1 MPAIRPI
8 SRDRNRHAA
17 PVTLSSVLSVYR
29 TPCCEIGEEAHYL
42 RCRVRP
48 GQTHEVQD
56 CYRTLAAECLVRKG
70 KSLLIVGVGG
80 SDSLVHLAGRDAL
93 RALSLAGLPPGFRLA
108 LVAESADM
116 GPIYDSCLGEAA
128 QRGIQARRFPTES
141 EAAAWLTAP

>member
-8 SRDRNRHAA
+8 PPDRNRHPA
-17 PVTLSSVLSVYR
+17 PVTLSAVLSVYR
-29 TPCCEIGEEAHYL
+29 TSCCEIGEEAHYL
-42 RCRVRP
+42 RCRVIP

-93 RALSLAGLPPGFRLA
+93 RALALAGLPPGFRLA
-108 LVAESADM
+108 LVAVSEDM
-116 GPIYDSCLGEAA
+116 ASVYDTCVREAA
-128 QRGIQARRFPTES
+128 QYGIQARRFHTEAQ
-141 EAAAWLTAP
+141 AAAWLSTP